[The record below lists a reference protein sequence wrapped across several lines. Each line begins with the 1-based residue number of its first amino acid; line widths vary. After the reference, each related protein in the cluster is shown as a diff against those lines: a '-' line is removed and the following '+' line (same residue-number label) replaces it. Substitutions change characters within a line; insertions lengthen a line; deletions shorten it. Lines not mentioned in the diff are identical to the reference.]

1 MEINRA
7 LIVFAKAPREG
18 QVKTRLA
25 ANLGTIG
32 ALDVYRRMAEG
43 LWSDWRS
50 AQKRGVFHLWL
61 SFDPPEAEP
70 EVRAWLEGADRYLPQ
85 VPGNLGQRLGDALAS
100 AFRAGYKEV
109 AVVGTDAPAV
119 TSARVTEGFSKL
131 EEGWVV
137 LGPTLDGGFYL
148 MALRQ
153 PLPDLGAL
161 LEGVPWSSSETLAS
175 LIQGVTASGLD
186 VHLLQEARD
195 IDTVEDLRAHQ
206 RSSEMARFPL

>member
-1 MEINRA
+1 MKQDRA

-25 ANLGTIG
+25 ASLGAKG
-32 ALDVYRRMAEG
+32 ALDIYLRMAEG
-43 LWSDWRS
+43 LWANWRT
-50 AQKRGVFHLWL
+50 AQKRGDFHLWL

-70 EVRAWLEGADRYLPQ
+70 EVRAWLSGAERYLPQ
-85 VPGNLGQRLGDALAS
+85 IPGNLGQRLGDALGS

-109 AVVGTDAPAV
+109 AVVGIDAPSV
-119 TSARVTEGFSKL
+119 TAARVAEAFSKL
-131 EEGWVV
+131 EEGRMV

-161 LEGVPWSSSETLAS
+161 LEGMPWSSSDTLAS
-175 LIQGVTASGLD
+175 LINSVTEIGLD

-206 RSSEMARFPL
+206 RSPEMARFPL